1 MFVQILSGTHVSL
14 QMARMFVVT
23 NGMFLGM
30 VWGMNDMHMPLLYH
44 PVSRE
49 NIGASANALK
59 TLHLWKPINEYL
71 SYCS

>member
-14 QMARMFVVT
+14 QMARMSVVT

-49 NIGASANALK
+49 NIGASANAWK